1 MALQVAVVSWGPVE
15 EIEVHSGVDHR
26 EFFPRH
32 TSCGDPVDDPDAPT
46 GSGWWHWQIFDIEA
60 KVAGLP
66 PGVGAKQNVPAG
78 ARQGPND
85 TGANA
90 FMGACPPPGHG
101 THHYIFTVFALGID
115 KLPAP
120 PEATAAMIGFMLNA
134 NALAKATITATY
146 ERPAPTP

>member
-1 MALQVAVVSWGPVE
+1 
-15 EIEVHSGVDHR
+15 VDHR